1 MQRSLLGFFSS
12 PSHSTTTTSE
22 FDSQSL
28 SSDMEL
34 TLNSLATEQDSS
46 NSINSSAVA
55 SQPSLLQPSEPTVWL
70 TASPSNDGKV
80 WHDPTNKL
88 TLLSREEKHRIITLG
103 PCQPNNV
110 VYPKTDSGG
119 NKRCFQAKWFSLPVC
134 KEWLEYSPKA
144 DAMFCFACRIFA
156 TQNDV
161 NEMGWIVN
169 SVRATNWKNATRA
182 IKKHNSTCFHVN
194 SMKSWKCYLEQ
205 TPIDC
210 LLNEQRISELSR

>member
-22 FDSQSL
+22 CDFQSL

-46 NSINSSAVA
+46 NSVNSSAVP
-55 SQPSLLQPSEPTVWL
+55 SQPSLLQPSEPTVSL
-70 TASPSNDGKV
+70 TASNNGKV
-80 WHDPTNKL
+80 WHDPADKL

-110 VYPKTDSGG
+110 TYPKTDSGG
-119 NKRCFQAKWFSLPVC
+119 KKRCFQAKWFSLPVC
-134 KEWLEYSPKA
+134 KEWLEYSSKA
-144 DAMFCFACRIFA
+144 DALFCFACCIFA

-161 NEMGWIVN
+161 N
-169 SVRATNWKNATRA
+169 
-182 IKKHNSTCFHVN
+182 
-194 SMKSWKCYLEQ
+194 
-205 TPIDC
+205 
-210 LLNEQRISELSR
+210 

>member
-22 FDSQSL
+22 CDFQSL

-119 NKRCFQAKWFSLPVC
+119 KKRCFQAKWFSLPVY
-134 KEWLEYSPKA
+134 KEWLQYSPKA
-144 DAMFCFACRIFA
+144 DAMFCFA

-161 NEMGWIVN
+161 KE
-169 SVRATNWKNATRA
+169 
-182 IKKHNSTCFHVN
+182 C
-194 SMKSWKCYLEQ
+194 
-205 TPIDC
+205 
-210 LLNEQRISELSR
+210 